1 MGTQGI
7 GIRYLATV
15 QTQAELPATSTQ
27 GDLYVVSEPAPARG
41 FVYDEATSSWK
52 DAGPVQG
59 PQGIQGP
66 QGLPGEPGPKGDQ
79 GLPGA
84 EGPQGLKGETG
95 PAGPEGPAG
104 PAGADGTSINVYGP
118 QMDTP
123 ATPVKGD
130 FWIKGSI

>member
-7 GIRYLATV
+7 GIRYVGTV
-15 QTQAELPATSTQ
+15 QTETELPATSTQ

-41 FVYDEATSSWK
+41 FVYDEATASWK

-59 PQGIQGP
+59 PQGIQGS

-84 EGPQGLKGETG
+84 EGPAGIQGEIG

-104 PAGADGTSINVYGP
+104 PAGTSINVYGP
-118 QMDTP
+118 QPDAPTAP
-123 ATPVKGD
+123 LKGD
-130 FWIKGSI
+130 FWLKTTILR